1 LGSSNGIFVNHEHIT
16 QSITLRSE
24 DQIRIG
30 QHLIRIAHQGID
42 ELLPAID
49 IAEAQV
55 FTRDLL
61 LESLDRHAPL
71 LLEFSER
78 LNTVMAL
85 PRALEAVSN
94 VVGLALGADNVQ
106 VIPAAQF
113 SKMAQLGFP
122 VSLAQRAIDERS
134 VIVIPDV
141 GAKPDLLLSDSVQP
155 LGIRS
160 IIFVP
165 VLIGDEVA
173 ALISVYQTAHAGRLL
188 SQDDVHIAVV
198 ISHLAS
204 LTIQR
209 SRLLESIESSH
220 ERAATDSLT
229 QLYNR
234 QHFLDLAEREV
245 QRARRFQRPL
255 SAILVDL
262 DHFKQLNDAQG
273 HAAGDEILRAV
284 AARCRL
290 AIRQVDLV
298 GRNGGDDFAIL
309 GLETDVHQARI
320 VAERLRKQVAGSP
333 IYTESGLVHVTISLG
348 IAALSDDTPNLTMLL
363 KRANDSLNVA
373 KSNGGNR
380 VEVAYHA

>member
-1 LGSSNGIFVNHEHIT
+1 V
-16 QSITLRSE
+16 
-24 DQIRIG
+24 
-30 QHLIRIAHQGID
+30 IA
-42 ELLPAID
+42 
-49 IAEAQV
+49 
-55 FTRDLL
+55 
-61 LESLDRHAPL
+61 
-71 LLEFSER
+71 
-78 LNTVMAL
+78 
-85 PRALEAVSN
+85 
-94 VVGLALGADNVQ
+94 
-106 VIPAAQF
+106 
-113 SKMAQLGFP
+113 
-122 VSLAQRAIDERS
+122 
-134 VIVIPDV
+134 IPDV
-141 GAKPDLLLSDSVQP
+141 QAKPDLLLSDSVQQ
-155 LGIRS
+155 LRIRS
-160 IIFVP
+160 IICVP

-173 ALISVYQTAHAGRLL
+173 ALICVYQTAHADRLL

-209 SRLLESIESSH
+209 SRLLENIESSH
-220 ERAATDSLT
+220 ERAVTDSLT

-234 QHFLDLAEREV
+234 QHFLELAEREV

-298 GRNGGDDFAIL
+298 GRNGGDEFAIL
-309 GLETDVHQARI
+309 GLETDIHQARI

-348 IAALSDDTPNLTMLL
+348 IAALSDDIPNLTMLL
-363 KRANDSLNVA
+363 NRANDALSAA
-373 KSNGGNR
+373 KSNGGDR
-380 VEVAYHA
+380 VEMA